1 MSVSSPAF
9 SPAARSACGFLRS
22 SKTQSGSHALQRS
35 CHSSLHYLLQI
46 AQKLFAQL
54 RSAQRILH
62 RRLQIALLIANVI
75 TTANKVISI
84 HRLLLRQHL
93 KRIGELNFTAT
104 SRCSLLQNR
113 KYFRGN
119 NITPQHSQP
128 ARRFLHRRLLHHV
141 VHLKNTRILRRLAR
155 HNAIGRNLLLRHSLT
170 AQHACSRRVINVQK
184 LLQARLFLV
193 IHHVVAQK
201 HSERLITYERL
212 RAQNRVPQALRLLL
226 TNIMQIDIANLLH
239 HRQQLVLA
247 MLAQVQLQLQIIVE
261 MILNRAL
268 VMPGDD
274 QNILDSRS
282 QCLFNDIL
290 NRRLIYNRQHL
301 LRTSLRRRQKACA

>member
-1 MSVSSPAF
+1 M
-9 SPAARSACGFLRS
+9 
-22 SKTQSGSHALQRS
+22 RS

-62 RRLQIALLIANVI
+62 RRLQITLLIAHVI
-75 TTANKVISI
+75 TTTNEIIRI

-93 KRIGELNFTAT
+93 QRIGELNFTAT

-113 KYFRGN
+113 EYFRGN
-119 NITPQHSQP
+119 NITPQHSQS
-128 ARRFLHRRLLHHV
+128 ARCFLHRRLLHHV
-141 VHLKNTRILRRLAR
+141 VHLKNALILRRLAS

-170 AQHACSRRVINVQK
+170 AQYACSRRVLNVQK
-184 LLQARLFLV
+184 LLQARLFLI
-193 IHHVVAQK
+193 IHHVVSQK
-201 HSERLITYERL
+201 HCESLVAYERL

-247 MLAQVQLQLQIIVE
+247 MLAQVQLQLIQLFINKKYII
-261 MILNRAL
+261 N
-268 VMPGDD
+268 
-274 QNILDSRS
+274 S
-282 QCLFNDIL
+282 FF
-290 NRRLIYNRQHL
+290 
-301 LRTSLRRRQKACA
+301 